1 MEENPQKAQTC
12 KNHPQRGARRTC
24 FYCKEYIC
32 KECQVVF
39 LNSVFCSVS
48 CILKAVVSAAS
59 PLFRSKP
66 RHKAARKRIRWPKIR
81 VKPSRIYVDIAF
93 LLLAVAILLTL
104 RSLSTEVK
112 LLRTAQQAASG
123 RIIVEPAE
131 HGEAAFALSE
141 SPDAMVMENAV
152 QIVGEASDN
161 IIISL
166 LVNGDLR
173 EVTLPAT
180 GKFQFKDVMLRYGEN
195 EIIIRGTDKD
205 GRTAILEKL
214 NTTFGDPRLDYL
226 ARDITRGDMTQ
237 NKIALTFDGGAGN
250 GAAAAILEML
260 AEKGLR
266 CTMFLTGRFVK
277 DNPDL
282 VKRMLKEGHEIANH
296 TMSHPH
302 LTTFA
307 INGLHNTMPDIS
319 RETVHLELL
328 ETNELYKKITGKSMA
343 PYWRAPYGEHN
354 LQIRRWASEI
364 GYTQVGWTLG
374 HGENMDTMDWVADT
388 LSSRYKSPRQILQK
402 ILSFGSDSE
411 RAANGGIIL
420 MHLDTQRKKDQP
432 YEIIPALIDSL
443 QGRGYK
449 FVTVSQLVK
458 S

>member
-1 MEENPQKAQTC
+1 
-12 KNHPQRGARRTC
+12 
-24 FYCKEYIC
+24 
-32 KECQVVF
+32 
-39 LNSVFCSVS
+39 
-48 CILKAVVSAAS
+48 
-59 PLFRSKP
+59 
-66 RHKAARKRIRWPKIR
+66 
-81 VKPSRIYVDIAF
+81 VDIAF
-93 LLLAVAILLTL
+93 LLLIVAILLML

-112 LLRTAQQAASG
+112 LLRTVQQAGSG
-123 RIIVEPAE
+123 RITVEPTKS
-131 HGEAAFALSE
+131 GEATLTLSE
-141 SPDAMVMENAV
+141 FPDAMVKENAV

-166 LVNGDLR
+166 MVNGDLR
-173 EVTLPAT
+173 QVTLPSK
-180 GKFQFKDVMLRYGEN
+180 GKFQFKDVTLQYGEN
-195 EIIIRGTDKD
+195 EIIIRGTDKE
-205 GRTAILEKL
+205 GRTAILENL
-214 NTTFGDPRLDYL
+214 NTTFGNPRLDYL
-226 ARDITRGDMTQ
+226 ARDITRGDVTQ

-250 GAAAAILEML
+250 GATATILDML
-260 AEKGLR
+260 VEKGLR
-266 CTMFLTGRFVK
+266 CTMFLTGRFIK

-302 LTTFA
+302 MTTFA

-328 ETNELYKKITGKSMA
+328 ETNELFRKITGQNMA

-388 LSSRYKSPRQILQK
+388 LSSQYKSPRQILQK

-411 RAANGGIIL
+411 SGANGCIIL

-443 QGRGYK
+443 QHRGYK
-449 FVTVSQLVK
+449 FVTVSQLIK